1 MTDKQ
6 KGPIFNPEGVNR
18 LLAEGGGEDLN
29 DDERALILALIGI
42 ATETGRELTEKEQ
55 AAMDKIKAQ
64 VEGYDAEELTQ
75 AVQRMITSQP
85 KESRKLEWP
94 KLKMSAHEP
103 EQGE

>member
-18 LLAEGGGEDLN
+18 LLAEGGGEELN

-42 ATETGRELTEKEQ
+42 ATETGSKLTEKEQ

-64 VEGYDAEELTQ
+64 VEGYDADELTK
-75 AVQRMITSQP
+75 AVQRMVTSRP
-85 KESRKLEWP
+85 RESRKLKWP
-94 KLKMSAHEP
+94 KLKMSAQEP